1 MTASSSKRRSQT
13 TQNEKKRSEQGT
25 IDEEEARPTRRKGW
39 DAIDEA
45 SAESFPASD
54 PPVGWAGRDEPSTH

>member
-1 MTASSSKRRSQT
+1 M
-13 TQNEKKRSEQGT
+13 
-25 IDEEEARPTRRKGW
+25 

-54 PPVGWAGRDEPSTH
+54 PPGWIPVTLAPTIAPEPLVCGDQAEPQ